1 VVFSSATFLFFF
13 LPCVLGLYYLSP
25 MRGRNALLLLASLV
39 FYAWGEPVY
48 VFLMIGSIGVNWLV
62 GLLMARFADTPREK
76 LVLALGI
83 VFDLAVLAYFKYAGF
98 LAASVLAH
106 VPGLE
111 SIAAQF
117 HAPRLPIG
125 ISFFT
130 FHAMSYLIDIHRRQ
144 ASALRN
150 PLNMGVYIT
159 MFPQLIAG
167 PIIRFHDVAE
177 QIVKRRNTLERFA
190 SGVERFSYGLGK
202 KMLIANPLGAVAD
215 SVFGVDPQYLHTGDA
230 WVGIVCYAL
239 QIYFDFAGY
248 SDMAIGLGRMLGFEF
263 LENFNYP
270 YIAST
275 VQEFWHRWHLSLSAW
290 FRDYLYIPLG
300 GNRKGEARTWF
311 NLFSVFILCGFWHGA
326 GWTFIFWGFW
336 HGLFL
341 ALERGRWGRWLK
353 ATPVALR
360 WVYTTAVVLVGWVFF
375 RAESFGHAWAYLNAM
390 AGLHGNA
397 VSGTALAVK
406 FAARE
411 RWTCAIGLLLS
422 APVFAFMARDY
433 IVRGYPIKAP
443 RGAIY
448 EWAIRVGARFNEA
461 SLRGLRLAAVV
472 VILLVCAAY
481 VAAGTYNP
489 FIYYRF

>member
-1 VVFSSATFLFFF
+1 MVFSSATFLFFF
-13 LPCVLGLYYLSP
+13 LPCVLALYYLSP
-25 MRGRNALLLLASLV
+25 MRLRNGVLLLASLV

-48 VFLMIGSIGVNWLV
+48 VFLMVGSIGANWVV
-62 GLLMARFADTPREK
+62 GLLMARYADTPHEK
-76 LVLALGI
+76 PVLALGI
-83 VFDLAVLAYFKYAGF
+83 VFDLVVLAYFKYAGF
-98 LAASVLAH
+98 LVAGVLAH
-106 VPGLE
+106 VPGL
-111 SIAAQF
+111 SHVAAEF
-117 HAPRLPIG
+117 HTPRLPIG

-130 FHAMSYLIDIHRRQ
+130 FHAMSYLVDIYRRQ
-144 ASALRN
+144 AKALRN

-177 QIVKRRNTLERFA
+177 QILRRNNTLPRFA

-202 KMLIANPLGAVAD
+202 KMLIANPMGSVAD
-215 SVFGVDPQYLHTGDA
+215 WAFALDPSQLHTSDA
-230 WVGIVCYAL
+230 WVGIIAYAL

-248 SDMAIGLGRMLGFEF
+248 SDMAIGLGRMFGFEF

-270 YIAST
+270 YIAT
-275 VQEFWHRWHLSLSAW
+275 TIQEFWRRWHLSLSAW

-300 GNRKGEARTWF
+300 GNRKGDGHTVF
-311 NLFSVFILCGFWHGA
+311 NLFTVFVLCGFWHGA

-341 ALERGRWGRWLK
+341 ALERGRWGRVLQAWP
-353 ATPVALR
+353 TVLR
-360 WVYTTAVVLVGWVFF
+360 WLYAMIVVLVGWVFF
-375 RAESFGHAWAYLNAM
+375 RAESFAHGWQYLIAM
-390 AGLHGNA
+390 SGLQGQPA
-397 VSGTALAVK
+397 TGTALAIK

-411 RWTCAIGLLLS
+411 HWTMGVALLLS
-422 APVFAFMARDY
+422 TPVLAFMARDF
-433 IVRGYPIKAP
+433 ISRGYPIKVP

-448 EWAIRVGARFNEA
+448 EWSIRIGNRIGEMWLPSIRTIAMVAI
-461 SLRGLRLAAVV
+461 LAA
-472 VILLVCAAY
+472 CATY